1 MEIFFTMLLI
11 SLSVGICI
19 MLFLIFLLGN
29 MPIHLIMY
37 IVGYLALLTFLVRLD
52 DFLIV
57 VRVLV
62 ECLELE
68 KAETKYYIVKASDIK
83 LSPWLLSGKYGY
95 KWVFYEYEGKSRR
108 RIIWANV
115 MVRSKDYRLLL
126 LVPENKQKNIYAF
139 PLVNFLDVLN

>member
-29 MPIHLIMY
+29 MPIDLIMY
-37 IVGYLALLTFLVRLD
+37 IVGYLTLLTFLVRLD

-62 ECLELE
+62 EYLELE
-68 KAETKYYIVKASDIK
+68 KAETKNTIRAYIEYLKIAFIVSEVNRFDVKGRK
-83 LSPWLLSGKYGY
+83 
-95 KWVFYEYEGKSRR
+95 
-108 RIIWANV
+108 
-115 MVRSKDYRLLL
+115 
-126 LVPENKQKNIYAF
+126 
-139 PLVNFLDVLN
+139 

>member
-11 SLSVGICI
+11 SLSVGISI
-19 MLFLIFLLGN
+19 MLLLVFLLGV
-29 MPIHLIMY
+29 MPTDLNIF
-37 IVGYLALLTFLVRLD
+37 IVGYWTLFTFLVRLD

-83 LSPWLLSGKYGY
+83 LSPWLLSGKYGH

-115 MVRSKDYRLLL
+115 MVRSKDHRLLL
-126 LVPENKQKNIYAF
+126 LVPENKHQKIYAF
-139 PLVNFLDVLN
+139 PLVNFVDVMN